1 VPFAPKIRKDI
12 LSALD
17 DHVIPALKSQ
27 KVLQVLAEPPYDFP
41 DLKYWVKR
49 EKPLPDRPH
58 DPLQVVRNWWKE
70 NMVSISDTSFGFI
83 YHGAGYEQIGVTTSA
98 AKIIKAKKLPVPPGI
113 TVLQLS
119 SPAIICYP
127 PYAPHAKG
135 SPDDWIIQNNLK
147 EDVRV
152 LAFSIVDNTLRVFIS
167 VRTPSLRETSH
178 SLQVDDPLLAQI
190 ASIYLDELRQ
200 PANHENA
207 QAQLLILMCR
217 LRRYLQ
223 NHRAVISNSCWIK
236 PATAKVKNSA
246 IPSKHA
252 RLCLEAQNYIQY
264 HLSQPL
270 SLSSLAE
277 HFEVSPFHFNNVFQ
291 EVLGTTVMRYITSL
305 RIDVA
310 KRIIADTPERIS
322 DVAELT
328 GFSST
333 ASFCTV
339 FRKTTGCSPG
349 EFRERSHQ
357 STNNKFNKK
366 QQDAIH

>member
-1 VPFAPKIRKDI
+1 MPFAPQIRKEI

-17 DHVIPALKSQ
+17 DHIIPALKSQ
-27 KVLQVLAEPPYDFP
+27 KVLQVLAEPPYDFS

-70 NMVSISDTSFGFI
+70 NMVSISDTSFGFL
-83 YHGAGYEQIGVTTSA
+83 YHGVGYEQIGVTASA

-113 TVLQLS
+113 TLLQLS

-127 PYAPHAKG
+127 PFTPHAKG
-135 SPDDWIIQNNLK
+135 LPDNWIIQHKLQ

-152 LAFSIVDNTLRVFIS
+152 LAFSIADNTLRVFTS
-167 VRTPSLRETSH
+167 VRTPNFQETSH
-178 SLQVDDPLLAQI
+178 SLQVNDPLLAQI
-190 ASIYLDELRQ
+190 AFIYLDELRQ
-200 PANHENA
+200 PKNHENA
-207 QAQLLILMCR
+207 QSQLLILMCR

-223 NHRAVISNSCWIK
+223 HHRAVISNSCWVK
-236 PATAKVKNSA
+236 PATAKTRNSA

-252 RLCLEAQNYIQY
+252 KLCFDAQNYIQY
-264 HLSQPL
+264 HLNEPL
-270 SLSSLAE
+270 SLSALAE
-277 HFEVSPFHFNNVFQ
+277 HFAVSSFHFNNVFQ

-310 KRIIADTPERIS
+310 KRIITDTPERIG

-339 FRKTTGCSPG
+339 FRKATGYSPG
-349 EFRERSHQ
+349 EFREHSR
-357 STNNKFNKK
+357 KRK
-366 QQDAIH
+366 